1 MKKND
6 DDKRKDNL
14 SELVKKVEQRIVE
27 NARERKGGLYRLFDT
42 FRKRRF

>member
-1 MKKND
+1 MQKND

-14 SELVKKVEQRIVE
+14 DELVRKIEQRIAE
-27 NARERKGGLYRLFDT
+27 NARERKGGLYRLFDK